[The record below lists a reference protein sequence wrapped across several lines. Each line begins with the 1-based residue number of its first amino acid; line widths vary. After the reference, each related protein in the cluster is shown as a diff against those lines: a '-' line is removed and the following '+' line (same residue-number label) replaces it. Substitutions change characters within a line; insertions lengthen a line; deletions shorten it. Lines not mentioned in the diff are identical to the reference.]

1 MPRSCTIRMKSDLKA
16 AISICPFGGRGCN
29 TRPSTPQ
36 RSVALANLITERV
49 ELARRG
55 QNPYVI
61 CRMKSGWLVIG
72 DVQPL
77 PGYCVF
83 LADPVAES
91 INALDLAQ
99 RTQYS
104 LDVIEVGDAVLAV
117 TDAYR
122 INYETLGNSEPA
134 LHTHIIPRY
143 RTEPDD
149 KRGRVAWNV
158 YDWKTSRRFDAAQDG
173 PFVERMRRQLA

>member
-1 MPRSCTIRMKSDLKA
+1 MPT
-16 AISICPFGGRGCN
+16 
-29 TRPSTPQ
+29 
-36 RSVALANLITERV
+36 NLIQERV
-49 ELARRG
+49 DLARRG

-77 PGYCVF
+77 PGYCLL

-91 INALDLAQ
+91 INALDAAS

-104 LDVIEVGDAVLAV
+104 LDVIRVGDAVLAA

-122 INYETLGNSEPA
+122 INYETLCNAEPA
-134 LHTHIIPRY
+134 LHTHILPRY
-143 RTEPDD
+143 SDEPDE
-149 KRGRVAWNV
+149 KRRKPAWV
-158 YDWKTSRRFDAAQDG
+158 GYDWPTSRKFDAAQDG
-173 PFVERMRRQLA
+173 PFVERMRRHLGAT

>member
-1 MPRSCTIRMKSDLKA
+1 M
-16 AISICPFGGRGCN
+16 
-29 TRPSTPQ
+29 
-36 RSVALANLITERV
+36 ANLITERV

-83 LADPVAES
+83 LADPVVES
-91 INALDLAQ
+91 LNALDEAG
-99 RTQYS
+99 RSRYS
-104 LDVIEVGDAVLAV
+104 LDVIRAGDAVLTV

-143 RTEPDD
+143 RAESEE
-149 KRGRVAWNV
+149 KRRRVAWGV
-158 YDWKTSRRFDAAQDG
+158 YDWATSRRFDPAEDG
-173 PFVERMRRQLA
+173 AFVERMRRQLA

>member
-1 MPRSCTIRMKSDLKA
+1 M
-16 AISICPFGGRGCN
+16 
-29 TRPSTPQ
+29 
-36 RSVALANLITERV
+36 ANLITERV

-83 LADPVAES
+83 LADPVVES
-91 INALDLAQ
+91 LNALDEAG
-99 RTQYS
+99 RSRYS
-104 LDVIEVGDAVLAV
+104 LDVIRAGDAVLTV

-143 RTEPDD
+143 QAESEE
-149 KRGRVAWNV
+149 KRRRVAWGV
-158 YDWKTSRRFDAAQDG
+158 YDWATSRRFDPAEDG
-173 PFVERMRRQLA
+173 AFVERMRRQLA